1 MAITSAYN
9 NALSGLNA
17 ARRAST
23 LVSENLANALTP
35 GFGRRSLELGT
46 NTATGGVRVL
56 GIVRHGDPALLTNR
70 RSADSGQASA
80 QAFAAF
86 FSRLETLTGTATDPQ
101 AITARLAE
109 FETSLIAAASMPGS
123 QQRLDQSVAD
133 AKALISAISGTA
145 DGLRDL
151 RTQADKNIGLQVD
164 RTNVLLADIQELN
177 IDITSVSSSGGNT
190 NTLLDHR
197 QVLIDELNKMI
208 PVNVLNRDHGQVA
221 LYSQGGAILLD
232 GNPVELS
239 FSPATEVMPHM
250 TLENGFLSGL
260 EINGD
265 PVRTSG
271 SRNALIGGSLEAE
284 FAIRDDLSVSA
295 QQDLDA
301 LTCDLIKRF
310 DDPGLDPTLG
320 ADDAGLFTDSGS
332 VLDSAQ
338 EIGVAGRLEINVR
351 VDPDVGGDS
360 WRLRAG
366 LGATDPGEP
375 GDGRLLQGYVDA
387 LDDGRSLA
395 SGNFGAGPM
404 SAADVASS
412 FMSTIIRQR
421 SGADE
426 SLSFA
431 VTHQTE
437 MSRIELEQGV
447 DTDAELQSLM
457 AVEQA
462 YAANARVIE
471 ALESMMDTILRL

>member
-70 RSADSGQASA
+70 RSADAGQASA
-80 QAFAAF
+80 AAFAAF

-133 AKALISAISGTA
+133 AKALISAISGAA

-151 RTQADKNIGLQVD
+151 RTHADKNIGLQVD
-164 RTNVLLADIQELN
+164 RINVLLADIQELN
-177 IDITSVSSSGGNT
+177 IDITSVGSSGGNT
-190 NTLLDHR
+190 NALLDHR

-208 PVNVLNRDHGQVA
+208 PVNVLNRDHGQIA

-232 GNPVELS
+232 GNPAELS
-239 FSPATEVMPHM
+239 FSPTTEVMPHM

-260 EINGD
+260 EINGV

-301 LTCDLIKRF
+301 LARDLIKRF
-310 DDPGLDPTLG
+310 EDPGLDPTLSVG
-320 ADDAGLFTDSGS
+320 DAGLFTDGGS
-332 VLDSAQ
+332 ALDSAQ
-338 EIGVAGRLEINVR
+338 EIGLAGRLEINAL
-351 VDPDVGGDS
+351 VDPDAGGNS

-366 LGATDPGEP
+366 LGAADPGEP
-375 GDGRLLQGYVDA
+375 GDGRLLQGYIDA

-395 SGNFGAGPM
+395 SGSFGSGPM
-404 SAADVASS
+404 SAADVASGLTA
-412 FMSTIIRQR
+412 TISLQR

-426 SLSFA
+426 ALSFA
-431 VTHQTE
+431 ATHQTE